1 MITLTL
7 NEAAHVV
14 DCIEQYGKDAAPHA
28 KAFFLAKER
37 QYIAERNRREAL
49 HETDSDAMIAE
60 GYHNGG

>member
-7 NEAAHVV
+7 KEAASVV
-14 DCIEQYGKDAAPHA
+14 ACIEQYGKDAAPHA
-28 KAFFLAKER
+28 KAFFAAKER

-49 HETDSDAMIAE
+49 QETDSDAMIAE